1 MTLQVGEAHPALS
14 APAVAGIT
22 RLSAADTVRARL
34 ELAIELGLMTD
45 GERLPPEPDIA
56 AALDVSLATVR
67 RALQSMADEG
77 LVVRRRGRA
86 GGTFVARSGVRVTPG
101 PDRPSATFRDDA
113 AEVRRLID
121 LRALAEDALSAAAAQ
136 AATDAELDA
145 LAAIVAEAAAAT
157 DWTGFHSADQRFHES
172 VAAASGLDWAMHT
185 YCDVLHGL
193 YRYFIPYP
201 IDYLRQ
207 SNREHAQ
214 LVEALRR
221 RDSRAASEIARN
233 HVLTLH
239 QTMYVGLPQPADE
252 QG

>member
-1 MTLQVGEAHPALS
+1 MTLQVGDAHPALN

-34 ELAIELGLMTD
+34 GLAIELGLMTT
-45 GERLPPEPDIA
+45 GERLPAEPEIP
-56 AALDVSLATVR
+56 AALDVSVPTVR

-77 LVVRRRGRA
+77 VVVRRRGRV
-86 GGTFVARSGVRVTPG
+86 GGTFVARSGARVDGGT
-101 PDRPSATFRDDA
+101 DHPSATFRADA

-136 AATDAELDA
+136 AATDEQLDT
-145 LAAIVAEAAAAT
+145 LAAIVDEAARTT
-157 DWTGFHSADQRFHES
+157 DWTGFHTADQRFHES
-172 VAAASGLDWAMHT
+172 VAAASGLDWAMHS

-201 IDYLRQ
+201 ISYLHE
-207 SNREHAQ
+207 SNREHAR

-221 RDSRAASEIARN
+221 RDCRAASEIARN
-233 HVLTLH
+233 HVLSLH
-239 QTMYVGLPQPADE
+239 QTMYVGLSRPAKE
-252 QG
+252 SG